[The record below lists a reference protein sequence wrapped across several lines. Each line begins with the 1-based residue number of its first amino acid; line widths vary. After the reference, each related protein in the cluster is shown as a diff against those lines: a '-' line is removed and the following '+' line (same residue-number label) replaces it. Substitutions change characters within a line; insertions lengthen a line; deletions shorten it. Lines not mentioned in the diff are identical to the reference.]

1 MRILMVIHT
10 LWSRSLGGPRVQL
23 ELAEELRGMGHE
35 VEKLS
40 YDDVFPNSGEP
51 RPAGSAGAW
60 ARRLNALAGSLQS
73 NRSFADRAAAFVRRN
88 AYRFDV
94 IDANQTDL
102 PFPKQALGFS
112 GLLVARS
119 VGLIPAFERFEQI
132 AARRWP
138 PPPLSLSH
146 WPHRALT
153 YPGRR
158 RRRRDVGRSFRHAD
172 LINVS
177 NSDDLVTVRDTMGYG
192 AKVVMFPFGLSDAR
206 REAFR
211 RRLGDARE
219 RLAARTVAF
228 IGTWNSRKG
237 SRDWPSIVQRV
248 RELSP
253 GARFLFLGTGLS
265 REAVLRDFPEEARGA
280 LEIVPAYDSDEL
292 PGLLAGATVGA
303 FPGYLEG
310 FGFAVL
316 EKLAAG
322 LPTVL
327 YDAPG
332 TRDIVRPLERREV
345 VPAGDTEAFAA
356 RVSALLAL
364 SPESYGELSAGSLR
378 AAASFSWRAIAQ
390 ATCDVYLERLGTLSP
405 P

>member
-10 LWSRSLGGPRVQL
+10 SWSRSLGGPRVQL
-23 ELAEELRGMGHE
+23 ELAEELREMGHE
-35 VEKLS
+35 VEKYS
-40 YDDVFPNSGEP
+40 YDDAFPQGGER
-51 RPAGSAGAW
+51 RPKRPTRWSTV
-60 ARRLNALAGSLQS
+60 AGSLQS
-73 NRSFADRAAAFVRRN
+73 NLSFADRAAAFVRCN
-88 AYRFDV
+88 AGRFDV

-102 PFPKQALGFS
+102 PFPKRKLGFS

-119 VGLIPAFERFEQI
+119 VGLIPAFEQFERI
-132 AARRWP
+132 AAERWP
-138 PPPLSLSH
+138 PPPLSLRH
-146 WPHRALT
+146 WTLRALT
-153 YPGRR
+153 WPGRR
-158 RRRRDVGRSFRHAD
+158 RRRRDVEPSFRQAD

-206 REAFR
+206 RAAFR
-211 RRLGDARE
+211 QRLGDARE

-228 IGTWNSRKG
+228 IGTWNTRKG
-237 SRDWPSIVQRV
+237 SRDWPLIVRRV
-248 RELSP
+248 LELSP
-253 GARFLFLGTGLS
+253 GTRFLFLGTGVG
-265 REAVLRDFPEEARGA
+265 REAVLRDFPEEVRGA
-280 LEIVPAYDSDEL
+280 LEIVPAYESGEL

-322 LPTVL
+322 LPTAL

-332 TRDIVRPLERREV
+332 TRDIVRPLERPEM

-356 RVSALLAL
+356 RLSALLAL
-364 SPESYGELSAGSLR
+364 SPESYGERSADSLR
-378 AAASFSWRAIAQ
+378 AAARFSWREIAQ
-390 ATCDVYLERLGTLSP
+390 ATCDVYRERREALFS
-405 P
+405 